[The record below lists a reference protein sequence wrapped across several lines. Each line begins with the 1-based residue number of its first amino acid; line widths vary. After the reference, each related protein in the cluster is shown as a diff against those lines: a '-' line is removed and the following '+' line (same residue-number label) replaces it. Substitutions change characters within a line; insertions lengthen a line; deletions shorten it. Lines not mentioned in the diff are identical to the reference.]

1 MLYIL
6 HWIDSAKKVHTMRTR
21 SIGKAFASAMCNKKP
36 VVVSMF
42 GIGDKI
48 WVTTDIL
55 TSNDCAMEFFAI
67 ARAKEGIDS

>member
-42 GIGDKI
+42 GIGEEI
-48 WVTTDIL
+48 YTATDVL
-55 TSNDCAMEFFAI
+55 TSNDRAMDFFAI
-67 ARAKEGIDS
+67 ARAKENINT

>member
-21 SIGKAFASAMCNKKP
+21 SISKAFASAMCNRKP
-36 VVVSMF
+36 IAIAVFELGEECSV
-42 GIGDKI
+42 K
-48 WVTTDIL
+48 TATL
-55 TSNDCAMEFFAI
+55 TSNDRAMDFFAI